1 MPCVIIAGGFMSM
14 LMAKMSSRGQVAYA
28 EAGNVVDQTVG
39 AIRTVRHS
47 HQFRNIE
54 WLICVCTYS
63 SSLTFILKIEQVA
76 SFTGEKKAIEKYNSK
91 IKVAYTTTVQQG
103 IVSGLGMGTLL
114 LIIFCTYGLAMWYGS
129 KLVVEKGY
137 NGGTVMTVIIT
148 FMTGGL

>member
-1 MPCVIIAGGFMSM
+1 
-14 LMAKMSSRGQVAYA
+14 
-28 EAGNVVDQTVG
+28 
-39 AIRTVRHS
+39 
-47 HQFRNIE
+47 
-54 WLICVCTYS
+54 
-63 SSLTFILKIEQVA
+63 LKIEQVA

-137 NGGTVMTVIIT
+137 NGGTVMTVIIAL
-148 FMTGGL
+148 MTGGL

>member
-1 MPCVIIAGGFMSM
+1 
-14 LMAKMSSRGQVAYA
+14 
-28 EAGNVVDQTVG
+28 
-39 AIRTVRHS
+39 
-47 HQFRNIE
+47 
-54 WLICVCTYS
+54 
-63 SSLTFILKIEQVA
+63 LKIEQVA